1 MTIGVEAQMRQQGI
15 GSTVLKKIVFAL
27 QKAGCNRIFLH
38 VKADNITAIK
48 FYTSKGFRRTLLK
61 DSFYLIED
69 KYYDAFEM
77 TLDIPDKGM
86 ILTEDDL
93 DKVMKPTTSELA
105 SSAVISKTDNTG
117 IFLLGV
123 VISVIFFTL
132 VLLWRT

>member
-1 MTIGVEAQMRQQGI
+1 
-15 GSTVLKKIVFAL
+15 
-27 QKAGCNRIFLH
+27 
-38 VKADNITAIK
+38 
-48 FYTSKGFRRTLLK
+48 LLK